1 LKKKVPIWNNCLPH
15 YIELKFNIMQEDL
28 MNFELPV
35 NKSSIIKVIGVGGG
49 GSNAV
54 NHMYRHGIKD
64 VDFVVCNTDAQAL
77 ANSPVQVKIQL
88 GSSLT
93 EGRGA
98 GNKPEIGREAAIE
111 NLDDV
116 IDVLSKNT
124 RMVFITAGMGGG
136 TGTGAAP
143 VIAKAAKELG
153 ILTVAIVT
161 IPFRNEGQRRV
172 NQALEGIAEIEKYV
186 DSLLVINN
194 EKIREMYGDLRVSEA
209 FSKADDV
216 LAIAAKGIAEIITVH
231 GYINVD
237 FADVETVMT
246 NSGVSIMGSA
256 KATGPDRAIKA
267 VTEAL
272 NSPLL
277 NDNNIQGAR
286 NILINITSG
295 SEEITMDEIGQV
307 TDYIQ
312 SCAGDDADLIWGNGI
327 DASLGEAISVTV
339 IATGFGT
346 NSIPELYIRKK
357 QLDRVSL
364 ESSETE
370 EILRV
375 PEPNSEFEVK
385 DVPKTRKRTTGNIIT
400 QREIEFDLSEP
411 FDKRIPAHELQMR
424 NIDKSVEIQKA
435 AERVKNLKRTYEKLR
450 DMNMTSDQVKSS
462 IDEMENQPA
471 YVRRKF
477 DLDKIEPSK
486 EKKISKYS
494 LKDDDDKSV
503 KLSDNNRYLHENVD

>member
-1 LKKKVPIWNNCLPH
+1 
-15 YIELKFNIMQEDL
+15 MTEDL
-28 MNFELPV
+28 MNFDLPM

-54 NHMYRHGIKD
+54 NHMYRNGIKD

-77 ANSPVQVKIQL
+77 ANSPIQVKIQL

-98 GNKPEIGREAAIE
+98 GNKPAIGREAAIE

-116 IDVLSKNT
+116 IDVLSGNT
-124 RMVFITAGMGGG
+124 KMIFITAGMGGG

-161 IPFRNEGQRRV
+161 IPFRNEGQRRI

-194 EKIREMYGDLRVSEA
+194 EKIREMYGDLKVSEA
-209 FSKADDV
+209 FAKADDV

-246 NSGVSIMGSA
+246 NSGVAIMGSA
-256 KATGPDRAIKA
+256 KAVDPDRAMKA
-267 VTEAL
+267 VTNAL
-272 NSPLL
+272 KSPLL
-277 NDNNIQGAR
+277 NDNDITGAR

-295 SEEITMDEIGQV
+295 TEEITMDEIGQV

-312 SCAGDDADLIWGNGI
+312 SCAGDGADLIWGNGI
-327 DASLGEAISVTV
+327 DQKLGDAICVTV

-346 NSIPELYIRKK
+346 NSIPELYLRKR
-357 QLDRVSL
+357 QLDKVAL
-364 ESSETE
+364 ENEEKKTFE
-370 EILRV
+370 EIKST
-375 PEPNSEFEVK
+375 NEFEVK
-385 DVPKTRKRTTGNIIT
+385 DIPKTRKRASESNIIT
-400 QREIEFDLSEP
+400 QREIEFDISGTGSGRTGLSE
-411 FDKRIPAHELQMR
+411 DLQVR
-424 NIDKSVEIQKA
+424 NLERDAEKKKA

-450 DMNMTSDQVKSS
+450 DMNMNSQQVQIS

-471 YVRRKF
+471 YVRRNF
-477 DLDKIEPSK
+477 ELDKSEPSR
-486 EKKISKYS
+486 EKKISRYS
-494 LKDDDDKSV
+494 LSDSEDENNKKA

>member
-1 LKKKVPIWNNCLPH
+1 MK
-15 YIELKFNIMQEDL
+15 EEL
-28 MNFELPV
+28 MNFDLPV

-54 NHMYRHGIKD
+54 NYMYVHGIKD
-64 VDFVVCNTDAQAL
+64 VDFIVSNTDAQAL
-77 ANSPVQVKIQL
+77 ENSPVQIKIQL
-88 GSSLT
+88 GASLT

-98 GNKPEIGREAAIE
+98 GNKPSIGREAAIE

-116 IDVLSKNT
+116 IDVLSVNT
-124 RMVFITAGMGGG
+124 KMVFITSGMGGG

-153 ILTVAIVT
+153 ILTVAILT
-161 IPFRNEGQRRV
+161 IPFRNEGQRRI

-194 EKIREMYGDLRVSEA
+194 EKIREMYGDLKVSEA
-209 FSKADDV
+209 FAKADNV

-246 NSGVSIMGSA
+246 NSGVAIMGSA
-256 KATGPDRAIKA
+256 KVKGEDRAIKA

-277 NDNNIQGAR
+277 NDNNIVGSR

-295 SEEITMDEIGQV
+295 NEEITMDEIGQV
-307 TDYIQ
+307 TDYVQ

-327 DASLGEAISVTV
+327 DGSLGDALSVTV

-346 NSIPELYIRKK
+346 NSIPELYIRKR
-357 QLDRVSL
+357 QLDKVSL
-364 ESSETE
+364 NDDETNK
-370 EILRV
+370 LSN
-375 PEPNSEFEVK
+375 PLNNADGFEVK
-385 DVPKTRKRTTGNIIT
+385 DVSKNRKRSGSNIVK
-400 QREIEFDLSEP
+400 QREIEFDLAQPYEAEMYTE
-411 FDKRIPAHELQMR
+411 DLKDRNMERAIEL
-424 NIDKSVEIQKA
+424 KKG
-435 AERVKNLKRTYEKLR
+435 AERVKNIKKTYEKLR
-450 DMNMTSDQVKSS
+450 EMDLNSQQAKTS

-471 YVRRKF
+471 YVRRNF
-477 DLDKIEPSK
+477 ELDKTAPSK
-486 EKKISKYS
+486 EKKISRYS
-494 LKDDDDKSV
+494 LSDDDEKNV